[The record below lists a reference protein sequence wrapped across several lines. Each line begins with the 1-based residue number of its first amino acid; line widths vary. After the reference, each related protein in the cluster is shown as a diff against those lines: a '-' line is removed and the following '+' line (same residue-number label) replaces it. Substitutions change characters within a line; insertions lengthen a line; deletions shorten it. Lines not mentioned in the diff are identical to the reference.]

1 MSDTSLHYYLSEVGR
16 YPVLTREAQLL
27 HCRRIQA
34 WVNWPGG
41 RAAAPLRVRRLGQRS
56 MDAMVTTNIR
66 LVISIA
72 KRYQNRGIDLPD
84 LIQEGTLGLVRGLE
98 LFDPARGYA
107 FSTYSYWWIRQSI
120 SRAIYNSAR
129 TIRLP
134 INVQDTSAKI
144 HRTTSRFTSEN
155 GRAPTLDELA
165 SELDLTPERIT
176 ETLFYTAITDCG
188 SLDTLCQLSDA
199 TLLDVLTAA
208 EPTASESPERALAL
222 TERDTLLHR
231 ALTKLDPQQRA
242 VIQAVHF
249 DKRSRQELA
258 TELGM
263 SRHCVT
269 AIYKKA
275 LNKLRVELTYSWEA
289 FNE

>member
-1 MSDTSLHYYLSEVGR
+1 MSDNSLQYYLSEVGR
-16 YPVLTREAQLL
+16 YPVLTKEAQLL
-27 HCRRIQA
+27 HCRRIQQ
-34 WVNWPGG
+34 WITWPGG

-134 INVQDTSAKI
+134 INVQDTASKI
-144 HRTTSRFTSEN
+144 HRITSRFTSEN
-155 GRAPTLDELA
+155 GRTPTIDELA
-165 SELDLTPERIT
+165 TELELSTERIT
-176 ETLFYTAITDCG
+176 ETLLYCTVTDCG

-199 TLLDVLTAA
+199 TLLDVLATS
-208 EPTASESPERALAL
+208 EPTASESPEIALAL
-222 TERDTLLHR
+222 SERDTLLRR
-231 ALTKLDPQQRA
+231 ALEKLDPQQRA
-242 VIQAVHF
+242 VVQAIHF
-249 DKRSRQELA
+249 DKRSRHELA

-269 AIYKKA
+269 AIYNKA
-275 LNKLRVELTYSWEA
+275 LTKLRLELTYSWEA
-289 FNE
+289 FQG